1 MKIITAHKI
10 LIVSAI
16 LLGLIFGIWSI
27 WQWNVSGD
35 AMYGVI
41 GGLSAVTA
49 ISLSFY
55 LRRFMEKA
63 DEWERSAQEG
73 TTATDAVQ
81 TPESDD

>member
-27 WQWNVSGD
+27 SQWNDSGD

-55 LRRFMEKA
+55 LRRFVEKA

-73 TTATDAVQ
+73 KPATDAVQ